1 MSINLQFD
9 EEKREGIE
17 QAWTQWWAGE
27 LERPIVTITDPPRFP
42 FAPKQFTKAFCAE
55 IPIDEA
61 LDHYQA
67 QMEATHYYADALP
80 TFFPLHFGAAGPSV
94 TYMPEHL
101 TVWYEPEMV
110 PLEDIRF
117 AYDPSYPQ
125 SRMMQLLARAV
136 ERFDSKVTIPHTGL
150 YNGIQSLTGQRT
162 TNQLLLDLIDSPD
175 EVVRAARALTEIGI
189 RHYEASYEVI
199 KASGRGTTCWS
210 PLWSAERTALHEC
223 DFSCMISPK
232 MFEKFVLPD
241 LEKAIQ
247 HTNHAF
253 YHLDGED
260 AITHLDALLSIEGL
274 LGIQWVPEAGKPQG
288 AEWNWLFKRIKDGG
302 KLCQIYVNADEALEI
317 VREVGGRGMC
327 LIITG
332 HPQIPPDEID
342 DFLAALAAEDA
353 DAR

>member
-1 MSINLQFD
+1 
-9 EEKREGIE
+9 
-17 QAWTQWWAGE
+17 
-27 LERPIVTITDPPRFP
+27 
-42 FAPKQFTKAFCAE
+42 
-55 IPIDEA
+55 
-61 LDHYQA
+61 
-67 QMEATHYYADALP
+67 
-80 TFFPLHFGAAGPSV
+80 
-94 TYMPEHL
+94 
-101 TVWYEPEMV
+101 
-110 PLEDIRF
+110 
-117 AYDPSYPQ
+117 
-125 SRMMQLLARAV
+125 
-136 ERFDSKVTIPHTGL
+136 
-150 YNGIQSLTGQRT
+150 
-162 TNQLLLDLIDSPD
+162 
-175 EVVRAARALTEIGI
+175 
-189 RHYEASYEVI
+189 
-199 KASGRGTTCWS
+199 
-210 PLWSAERTALHEC
+210 
-223 DFSCMISPK
+223 MISPK

-332 HPQIPPDEID
+332 RPQIPPDEID